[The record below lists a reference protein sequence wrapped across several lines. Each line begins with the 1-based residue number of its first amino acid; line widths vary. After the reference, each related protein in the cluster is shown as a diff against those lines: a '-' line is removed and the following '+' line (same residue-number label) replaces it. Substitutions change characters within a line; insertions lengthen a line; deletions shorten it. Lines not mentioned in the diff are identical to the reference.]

1 MRRVRLTRDRIVVA
15 LDTMVKVFSFTRPP
29 QQTAVYETG
38 NNPNGLL
45 ALSPTYQNVVLAYP
59 ARDNGKI
66 SILDLASSDNEP
78 KEIKAHN
85 VRLTQINILCKS
97 NLFSGFTCLHCYKL
111 RRKITSDSFRQRDT
125 H

>member
-1 MRRVRLTRDRIVVA
+1 MNNNIKETLPQVAIWDCETRRVVAELNFSSDVRRVRLTRDRIVVA

-85 VRLTQINILCKS
+85 VRLT
-97 NLFSGFTCLHCYKL
+97 
-111 RRKITSDSFRQRDT
+111 
-125 H
+125 